1 MAVKHFL
8 TAIVVAVIVGIIV
21 YVADDRLSMFPLM
34 LILAVA
40 IYIVSRISASLIKNI
55 PKKIDNNTVPPL
67 KGRFLMN
74 LPFIFN

>member
-8 TAIVVAVIVGIIV
+8 TAIVVAIMVGIIV

-40 IYIVSRISASLIKNI
+40 IYIVSRISEALIKKYSKENS
-55 PKKIDNNTVPPL
+55 
-67 KGRFLMN
+67 
-74 LPFIFN
+74 

>member
-8 TAIVVAVIVGIIV
+8 TAIVVAIIVGIIV

-40 IYIVSRISASLIKNI
+40 IYIVSRISEALIK
-55 PKKIDNNTVPPL
+55 K
-67 KGRFLMN
+67 
-74 LPFIFN
+74 

>member
-8 TAIVVAVIVGIIV
+8 TAIVVAIIVGIIV

-40 IYIVSRISASLIKNI
+40 IYIVSRISEALIKKYSKENS
-55 PKKIDNNTVPPL
+55 
-67 KGRFLMN
+67 
-74 LPFIFN
+74 

>member
-8 TAIVVAVIVGIIV
+8 TAIVVAIIVAIIV

-40 IYIVSRISASLIKNI
+40 IYIVSRISEVLIKKYSKENS
-55 PKKIDNNTVPPL
+55 
-67 KGRFLMN
+67 
-74 LPFIFN
+74 

>member
-40 IYIVSRISASLIKNI
+40 IYIVSRISETLIK
-55 PKKIDNNTVPPL
+55 KYSKE
-67 KGRFLMN
+67 KS
-74 LPFIFN
+74 

>member
-8 TAIVVAVIVGIIV
+8 TAIVVAIIVGIIV

-40 IYIVSRISASLIKNI
+40 IYIVSRISEELIKKYSKENS
-55 PKKIDNNTVPPL
+55 
-67 KGRFLMN
+67 
-74 LPFIFN
+74 

>member
-8 TAIVVAVIVGIIV
+8 TAIVVAIIVGIIV

-40 IYIVSRISASLIKNI
+40 IYIVSRISEALIKI
-55 PKKIDNNTVPPL
+55 YSKEHS
-67 KGRFLMN
+67 
-74 LPFIFN
+74 